1 MLIHGLG
8 LDRRMWGRQTPALA
22 AAGHRVIACDLP
34 GHGAADRPARPG
46 SAYTTADLAASLV
59 GALDEAEVGRSV
71 LVGFSLG
78 GGVAL
83 QVALDR
89 PERVSALALVDT
101 TAWPG
106 PDAAARFA
114 ERANAVEVE
123 GIGILVQPAIERW
136 FTPEFVAVHR
146 EIVGQY
152 AAWIGENDAAGYAA
166 ACRSLAT
173 LDLRPRLGEIRCP
186 TLVVVG
192 ERDQATPVAMAQ
204 TLAAGIPGATLRI
217 LGPAGHLV
225 TEERWAEL
233 NAALLGFL
241 VDSLE
246 RPGVSD

>member
-8 LDRRMWGRQTPALA
+8 LDHRMWERQVPALA

-34 GHGAADRPARPG
+34 GHGAADRPARAG
-46 SAYTTADLAASLV
+46 SAYTTAELAASLV
-59 GALDEAEVGRSV
+59 GVLDEAEVSRGV

-83 QVALDR
+83 QVALDH
-89 PERVSALALVDT
+89 PSRVAALALVDT

-106 PDAAARFA
+106 PDAVARFG
-114 ERANAVEVE
+114 ERAALVEAE
-123 GIGILVQPAIERW
+123 GVGVLVQPAIERW
-136 FTPEFVAVHR
+136 FTPEFVAAHGA
-146 EIVGQY
+146 IVRRY
-152 AAWIGENDAAGYAA
+152 AAWIGENDAIGYAA

-173 LDLRPRLGEIRCP
+173 LDLRRRLGEIRCP

-192 ERDQATPVAMAQ
+192 DRDEATPVAMAE
-204 TLAAGIPGATLRI
+204 TLAAGIAGATLRI

-233 NAALLGFL
+233 NAALLAFL
-241 VDSLE
+241 AGAGRALRGE
-246 RPGVSD
+246 

>member
-1 MLIHGLG
+1 VLVHGLG
-8 LDRRMWGRQTPALA
+8 LDHRMWERQAPALA

-34 GHGAADRPARPG
+34 GHGAADRPARAG
-46 SAYTTADLAASLV
+46 SAYSTAELAASLV
-59 GALDEAEVGRSV
+59 GVLDEAGVARGV

-83 QVALDR
+83 QVALA
-89 PERVSALALVDT
+89 PPSRVPGLALVDT

-106 PDAAARFA
+106 PDALARFGGRAALVEA
-114 ERANAVEVE
+114 EGVGV
-123 GIGILVQPAIERW
+123 LVQPAIERW
-136 FTPEFVAVHR
+136 FTPSFVATHP
-146 EIVGQY
+146 EIVGRY
-152 AAWIGENDAAGYAA
+152 AAWIRDNDAIGYAA

-173 LDLRPRLGEIRCP
+173 LDLRSRLGEIRCP

-192 ERDQATPVAMAQ
+192 DRDQATPVAMAE
-204 TLAAGIPGATLRI
+204 TLAAGIAGATLRV

-241 VDSLE
+241 A
-246 RPGVSD
+246 GHG

>member
-1 MLIHGLG
+1 
-8 LDRRMWGRQTPALA
+8 MWARQAPALV

-34 GHGAADRPARPG
+34 GHGLADRPAHVD
-46 SAYTTADLAASLV
+46 SAYTTADLAASLLGV
-59 GALDEAEVGRSV
+59 LDEAGVSRSV

-101 TAWPG
+101 TAWSG
-106 PDAAARFA
+106 PDAVARFA
-114 ERANAVEVE
+114 GRAAAVEAGGV
-123 GIGILVQPAIERW
+123 GVLVQPAIERW
-136 FTPEFVAVHR
+136 FTPEFVAGHPETVSR
-146 EIVGQY
+146 Y
-152 AAWIGENDAAGYAA
+152 AAWIAENDAPGYAA

-173 LDLRPRLGEIRCP
+173 LDLRVRLGEIRCP

-192 ERDQATPVAMAQ
+192 DRDQATPVAMAE
-204 TLAAGIPGATLRI
+204 TLAAGIAGATLRV

-233 NAALLGFL
+233 NAALLAFL
-241 VDSLE
+241 AGT
-246 RPGVSD
+246 R